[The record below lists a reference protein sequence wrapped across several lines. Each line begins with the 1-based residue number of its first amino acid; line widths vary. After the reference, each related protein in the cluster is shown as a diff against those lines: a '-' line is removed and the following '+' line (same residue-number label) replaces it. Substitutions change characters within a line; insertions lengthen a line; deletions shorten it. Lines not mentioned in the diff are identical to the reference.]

1 MDPLEELF
9 NLFEAELVTPKK
21 VATPA
26 KRKPQIE
33 PIGTDEPQGH
43 PADSIVRGLS
53 GGLDRLAA
61 DLKGG
66 TDVNNSKLQDPNP
79 MVRGPQNVDL
89 QVDPDGTPTVGTPPD
104 KVHPEAERNQMIKD
118 LIAQG
123 KSPEEAYF
131 ELSGKEPTAQDA
143 TEIAKLQAAYTDD
156 KLKNIPN
163 PDEDSQSIFGKDINV
178 KNGVTPEVASLTAN
192 APDFAKSSPAYT
204 TPLNNESNEQFLE
217 RSQKNLNGI
226 EFVDVSKSL
235 KGVDNLGIPPKYL
248 DLISRALVSTR
259 NKDTEK
265 ISYFAKGAG
274 AGQIS
279 SQMGELMSMII
290 TQLDPDNRKSFY
302 ETIRSQISKLKA
314 SGTKENNMIIQQSW
328 LDAAMNNATAIDN
341 YIARE
346 FPGAK
351 IIGGAWD
358 NKEELETLGI
368 GPNGEPKGVST
379 DIVIRD
385 SEGNNHQLSL
395 KKSDLVNLTNG
406 SANVYRRY
414 MLNGIIEDST
424 NPKFE
429 LATKF
434 VQGMDTFNKIY
445 DQLGMPPIDPDYF
458 GVPTPPPLK
467 DIAEALGVDKND
479 PQVKIISQQL
489 KLSAENIKNAISD
502 ETLIPPEIN
511 SNKFITDM
519 TERLNT
525 QFSQHRAAIDKINF
539 DITDRSVF
547 EDALDSTDIPDQI
560 RKLFYTSD
568 GKLRSK
574 AGSLPAKMK
583 KDELSV
589 MAYNT
594 ALDLFNDSK
603 SVADSVKTLDDE
615 IKMIMKSNKVSRS
628 EAFDIIEEG
637 ARGSGNTRKL
647 NKVKY
652 FALLSLGGDVAK
664 QVKQES
670 KENEVKFTTAAIKAL
685 NTDPNMKKGMIGDLR
700 RSFPIKDIAEG
711 KETMVV
717 GDTYLSKNVLKHILG
732 TDSWDDIS
740 ERIEVKEG
748 RNGRIYLAYILDADT
763 THTGKP
769 DVIPLA
775 DITVRQ
781 DGIGYGT
788 AIKHEFKFSAEF
800 GRRLRKANAE
810 LGTNITEEDIIRLFY
825 DKSTLLVESIRHLMT
840 EDADD
845 ETGTE
850 PLDTVEDYD
859 YTNDVDFLRTYGR
872 A

>member
-21 VATPA
+21 VTPV
-26 KRKPQIE
+26 KRKP
-33 PIGTDEPQGH
+33 PIAPFEDEPQGRS
-43 PADSIVRGLS
+43 PDSIVKGLS

-61 DLKGG
+61 DMKGG
-66 TDVNNSKLQDPNP
+66 SDANHPKLQDSNP
-79 MVRGPQNVDL
+79 MVRGPQDTKPEL
-89 QVDPDGTPTVGTPPD
+89 DPDGTPTVGTPPVE
-104 KVHPEAERNQMIKD
+104 VHPEAERNERIRGD
-118 LIAQG
+118 ITQG
-123 KSPEEAYF
+123 LSPEDSFTAEF
-131 ELSGKEPTAQDA
+131 GREPTARDA
-143 TEIAKLQAAYTDD
+143 AEIAKLQGTYTDD

-163 PDEDSQSIFGKDINV
+163 PDNDSESVFGNEMKDQD
-178 KNGVTPEVASLTAN
+178 GSTPEVSKLTAN
-192 APDFAKSSPAYT
+192 APDFAKSSPAFI

-217 RSQKNLNGI
+217 RSQKNLNGVG
-226 EFVDVSKSL
+226 FLDVSKSL
-235 KGVDNLGIPPKYL
+235 KGVDSLGIPPKYL

-279 SQMGELMSMII
+279 SQMGELMSMVI
-290 TQLDPDNRKSFY
+290 TQLDPGNRKSFY
-302 ETIRSQISKLKA
+302 DTIRSQILKSKEK
-314 SGTKENNMIIQQSW
+314 GVKDNNMIVQQSW
-328 LDAAMNNATAIDN
+328 LDAAMNNAAAIDN

-358 NKEELETLGI
+358 NKEELNALGI
-368 GPNGEPKGVST
+368 SPDGQPKGVST

-414 MLNGIIEDST
+414 MLNGIMGDQT

-429 LATKF
+429 LASKF
-434 VQGMDTFNKIY
+434 IEGMDTFNTIY
-445 DQLGMPPIDPDYF
+445 DQLGMPQIDPDYF
-458 GVPTPPPLK
+458 GVPNPPPLK

-479 PQVKIISQQL
+479 PQVKAIVQQL
-489 KLSAENIKNAISD
+489 KVSAENIRTAISD
-502 ETLIPPEIN
+502 ETLIPSEIN
-511 SNKFITDM
+511 SNKFINDM
-519 TERLNT
+519 TDRLSN
-525 QFSQHRAAIDKINF
+525 QFSQHRALIDKINF
-539 DITDRSVF
+539 DVTDRSVF
-547 EDALDSTDIPDQI
+547 EDALDSTDIPDEI
-560 RKLFYTSD
+560 RKLFYTTD
-568 GKLRSK
+568 GKLRPK
-574 AGSLPAKMK
+574 AGNLPAKMK
-583 KDELSV
+583 KDELNV

-603 SVADSVKTLDDE
+603 DVADSIKTLDEE
-615 IKMIMKSNKVSRS
+615 INLVMKSNRVSRT
-628 EAFDIIEEG
+628 EALDIIEEG
-637 ARGSGNTRKL
+637 TRGSGSTRKL

-717 GDTYLSKNVLKHILG
+717 GDTYLSKNVLKHMLG
-732 TDSWDDIS
+732 TDNWDDIS

-748 RNGRIYLAYILDADT
+748 RNGRIYLGYVLDADV
-763 THTGKP
+763 THSGTP

-788 AIKHEFKFSAEF
+788 AIKHEFKFAAEF
-800 GRRLRKANAE
+800 GKRLRKANAE
-810 LGTNITEEDIIRLFY
+810 LGTNVTTEDIIALFY
-825 DKSTLLVESIRHLMT
+825 ANGSLLVEAIRHLIPQ
-840 EDADD
+840 EADD

-850 PLDTVEDYD
+850 PLDTVEEFD
-859 YTNDVDFLRTYGR
+859 YTNDVDFLRVYGR

>member
-1 MDPLEELF
+1 MDPLQELF
-9 NLFEAELVTPKK
+9 DLFEEATTLKPKVVKPKLQTTPE
-21 VATPA
+21 V
-26 KRKPQIE
+26 E
-33 PIGTDEPQGH
+33 DEPQGH
-43 PADSIVRGLS
+43 SPDSVVKGLS

-61 DLKGG
+61 DLKGEPEP
-66 TDVNNSKLQDPNP
+66 NNPKLQDPNP
-79 MVRGPQNVDL
+79 LVRGPQGSETP
-89 QVDPDGTPTVGTPPD
+89 VDPNGPTIGTPPD
-104 KVHPEAERNQMIKD
+104 KVHPEADRNQMIKD

-123 KSPEEAYF
+123 KTPEEAHF
-131 ELSGKEPTAQDA
+131 ELTGQEPTAQDA
-143 TEIAKLQAAYTDD
+143 AEIAKLQAAYTDD
-156 KLKNIPN
+156 KRKNITT
-163 PDEDSQSIFGKDINV
+163 PDKDSESVFGKDTQDE
-178 KNGVTPEVASLTAN
+178 NGGQSPEVSNLTAK

-204 TPLNNESNEQFLE
+204 AVLNNETNEQFLE
-217 RSQKNLNGI
+217 RSQKNLNGVG
-226 EFVDVSKSL
+226 FVDVSKSL
-235 KGVDNLGIPPKYL
+235 KNVDNLGIPPKYL
-248 DLISRALVSTR
+248 DMISRALVSTR

-279 SQMGELMSMII
+279 SQMGELMSMVI
-290 TQLDPDNRKSFY
+290 TQLDPTNRKSFY
-302 ETIRSQISKLKA
+302 DTIQSQISK
-314 SGTKENNMIIQQSW
+314 SKEKGVNDNNMIVQQSW
-328 LDAAMNNATAIDN
+328 LDAAMNNSQAIDN

-351 IIGGAWD
+351 IVGGAWD

-368 GPNGEPKGVST
+368 GPNGQPKGVST

-414 MLNGIIEDST
+414 MLNGIMEDQT

-467 DIAEALGVDKND
+467 DIAEALGVEKND
-479 PQVKIISQQL
+479 PQVKMISQQL
-489 KLSAENIKNAISD
+489 KVSAENIKTAISD
-502 ETLIPPEIN
+502 ESLIPPEIN
-511 SNKFITDM
+511 SSKFITDM
-519 TERLNT
+519 TDRLNT
-525 QFSQHRAAIDKINF
+525 QFSQHRAAVDKINF

-547 EDALDSTDIPDQI
+547 EDALDSTDIPDEI
-560 RKLFYTSD
+560 RKLFYTAD
-568 GKLRSK
+568 GKLRPK
-574 AGSLPAKMK
+574 AGTLPAKMK
-583 KDELSV
+583 KNELNV
-589 MAYNT
+589 MSFNT

-603 SVADSVKTLDDE
+603 DVADSVKTLDDE
-615 IKMIMKSNKVSRS
+615 IKQVMKSNKVSRS
-628 EAFDIIEEG
+628 EALDIIEEG

-670 KENEVKFTTAAIKAL
+670 KENEVKFTTAAIQAL

-717 GDTYLSKNVLKHILG
+717 GDTYLSKNVLKHMLG
-732 TDSWDDIS
+732 TDNWDDIS

-748 RNGRIYLAYILDADT
+748 RNGRIYLAYILDADVS
-763 THTGKP
+763 HSGQP

-788 AIKHEFKFSAEF
+788 AIKHEFKFAAEF
-800 GRRLRKANAE
+800 GRRLRQANAE
-810 LGTNITEEDIIRLFY
+810 LGTNVTTEDIIALFH
-825 DKSTLLVESIRHLMT
+825 SNGSLLVEAIRHLIPQ
-840 EDADD
+840 EADD

-859 YTNDVDFLRTYGR
+859 YNEDVDFLRTYGR